1 MSNIPENIKTLKIEY
16 DSEDLKKVEDAIG
29 EIKSLALKA
38 RMGTE
43 KECRDCLKDIVF
55 QTNSITNL
63 LLNGLILDDVEISR

>member
-1 MSNIPENIKTLKIEY
+1 MSNQTLKIEY
-16 DSEDLKKVEDAIG
+16 ASKDLKKIEDALG
-29 EIKSLALKA
+29 EIKSLAMRA

-63 LLNGLILDDVEISR
+63 MLNGEIMDEVELSR

>member
-1 MSNIPENIKTLKIEY
+1 MR
-16 DSEDLKKVEDAIG
+16 
-29 EIKSLALKA
+29 A

-63 LLNGLILDDVEISR
+63 MLNGEIMDEVELSR